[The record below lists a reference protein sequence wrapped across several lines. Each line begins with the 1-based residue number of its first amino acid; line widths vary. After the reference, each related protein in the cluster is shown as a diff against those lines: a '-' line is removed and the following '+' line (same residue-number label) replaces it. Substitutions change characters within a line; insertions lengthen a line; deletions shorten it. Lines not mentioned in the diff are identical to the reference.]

1 MPSDVG
7 VVPGKSWREGGR
19 NQSTQKVKFTRN
31 CVSKQQNHDD
41 RSRESESAS
50 DCKDRLLVLIERD
63 WGLV

>member
-7 VVPGKSWREGGR
+7 GVPGKSWTDGGR

-31 CVSKQQNHDD
+31 CVSKQQDHDD
-41 RSRESESAS
+41 HRRESESAS
-50 DCKDRLLVLIERD
+50 HCKDRLVVLIERD